1 MRRLLLAV
9 AALLVAAAGP
19 VTIELP
25 FDATPYPDLGKGAP
39 AADAINNNCLSCH
52 SAEMVMTQ
60 PRLSQAEWAAEVTK
74 MRNVFKAPID
84 PADDA
89 AIVAWLTAMS
99 ARLPKQAG

>member
-1 MRRLLLAV
+1 MKRALIIV
-9 AALLVAAAGP
+9 AALFAAAAGP

-39 AADAINNNCLSCH
+39 TADAINNNCLSCH

-60 PRLSQAEWAAEVTK
+60 PRLTEAEWAAEVTK

-89 AIVAWLTAMS
+89 AIVAWLTVMS